1 MKKLIGLVVILAAL
15 VLGGYYGMGLVTERT
30 LKRNVDV
37 INQSNGLFVDI
48 EQYDRGWFTSTAILD
63 WRLHI
68 PERIVKDKNGQST
81 TLPAQDHKIQMPLT
95 IYHGPIIVT
104 DTGVRFGLGY
114 AHSDLNMPVSYASKF
129 AELYTTESS
138 QPKLR
143 LSMFV
148 NYLNN
153 SRLHIELP
161 EFKLIA
167 KEGGSQFEWFGMDSD
182 FSVSSNLKNVDGSI
196 TIDGVS
202 LLKNKIKGV
211 LGKVTSNYA
220 LNQTTAGLYLG
231 EADFSVPSI
240 DVTENDQ
247 TLFKVE
253 QFSARSNSN
262 IESGLF
268 NSYFKTSVEKLN
280 ARGKAY
286 GPALLEMSL
295 KNLDAQMLA
304 SINEQVGKM
313 QQGSD
318 TERQQALFTLLP
330 QLPKLFSK
338 GAQFEISKLSF
349 VMPEGAVEG
358 DLLVSLPKGDAGNPF
373 QLLQKIQGHGKLKVP
388 ATVLKDFVMMS
399 IKQKLISNP
408 PLQQAMVQ
416 QMQNNTAS
424 QPAAVAPVDITKNQE
439 APAATTATPAVET
452 TSTTAPIQA
461 QPAAQ
466 VGAPPQATQDP
477 AKLMTIADIE
487 KQAQVQTEQKLS
499 SLQQTGVITLQ
510 GNEYVVEVNLQQ
522 GQLTVNGKPFNSS
535 MLQF

>member
-1 MKKLIGLVVILAAL
+1 MKKLIGLVVIVAAL

-48 EQYDRGWFTSTAILD
+48 EQYNRGWFTSTAILD

-81 TLPAQDHKIQMPLT
+81 TLPAQDHKIQMPIT
-95 IYHGPIIVT
+95 IYHGPVIIT

-114 AHSDLNMPVSYASKF
+114 AHSDLTMPLNYANKF
-129 AELYTTESS
+129 ADLYTSDSS

-143 LSMFV
+143 LSLFV

-167 KEGGSQFEWFGMDSD
+167 KEGGSRFEWFGMDSD
-182 FSVSSNLKNVDGSI
+182 FSVSSNLKNIDGNV

-202 LLKNKIKGV
+202 LLKNKIKAV
-211 LGKVTSNYA
+211 LGKVTSNYV
-220 LNQTTAGLYLG
+220 LNQTTTGLYLG
-231 EADFSVPSI
+231 EADFSVPSV

-247 TLFKVE
+247 NIFKVE

-262 IESGLF
+262 IDGGLF
-268 NSYFKTSVEKLN
+268 NSHFKTSVEKLN
-280 ARGKAY
+280 ARGKTY

-295 KNLDAQMLA
+295 KNLDAQILA
-304 SINEQVGKM
+304 IINEQVSKM

-318 TERQQALFTLLP
+318 TERQQALFALLP

-358 DLLVSLPKGDAGNPF
+358 DVLVSLPKGDAGNPF
-373 QLLQKIQGHGKLKVP
+373 QLLQKIQGHGKLKFP
-388 ATVLKDFVMMS
+388 AAVLKEFLMIS

-408 PLQQAMVQ
+408 PLQQAMLQ
-416 QMQNNTAS
+416 QIQNNTAA
-424 QPAAVAPVDITKNQE
+424 QQQAVVPVEPAK
-439 APAATTATPAVET
+439 TTGAT
-452 TSTTAPIQA
+452 TSTTTTSTTETVSTAATPVQAPTA
-461 QPAAQ
+461 P
-466 VGAPPQATQDP
+466 GASVAVQDP
-477 AKLMTIADIE
+477 SKVMTIADID
-487 KQAQVQTEQKLS
+487 KQAEIQAEQKLS
-499 SLQQTGVITLQ
+499 TLQQTGVLTLQ

-522 GQLTVNGKPFNSS
+522 GQLTVNGKPFNST